1 MDDLPHERL
10 RCRYFANRNH
20 PWPFTAR
27 CEDGRVNVTFEP
39 VQWPDDAD
47 AVVRFLTSSK
57 WPHHGTSEL
66 TAEQAASIT
75 IVDEETASFWVR
87 DADLPIG
94 LIRVFDLSDLA
105 VGSPLFDLRL
115 ADTYR
120 GRGIGPVAVRWL
132 TSHLFAEHPELM
144 RIEATTRHDNTAMQ
158 QVLDRCGYREEGRLV
173 EAWVNADGGRFDT
186 LIYAILRREWPVS
199 LASGR

>member
-1 MDDLPHERL
+1 M
-10 RCRYFANRNH
+10 
-20 PWPFTAR
+20 W
-27 CEDGRVNVTFEP
+27 VNVTFEP

-47 AVVRFLTSSK
+47 AVVRLLTSSE
-57 WPHHGTSEL
+57 WPYHGTSEL

-132 TSHLFAEHPELM
+132 TSHLFAQHPELM
-144 RIEATTRHDNTAMQ
+144 RIEATTRHDNTAMK
-158 QVLDRCGYREEGRLV
+158 QVFDRCGYREEGRLV

-199 LASGR
+199 LASDR